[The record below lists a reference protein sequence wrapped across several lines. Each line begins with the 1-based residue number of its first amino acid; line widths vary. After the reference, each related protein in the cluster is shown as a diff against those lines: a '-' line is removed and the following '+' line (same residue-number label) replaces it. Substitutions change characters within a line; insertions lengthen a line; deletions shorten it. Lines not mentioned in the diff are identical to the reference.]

1 MAEDRTPRTAETRR
15 ATERKRTWERPS
27 ALPTPE
33 PRDGVAFRW
42 IRTSTLGDADNRNVS
57 MRFREGYTPVKAE
70 DHPELMVLS
79 DVGSRFK
86 GNIEIGGLLLC
97 SIPVEIV
104 EDRSEQ
110 MRERAAQQIES
121 VDRNYLRENDPRMPM
136 LRPER
141 QSRTTNFGK

>member
-1 MAEDRTPRTAETRR
+1 MVDRTPRTEETRDKT
-15 ATERKRTWERPS
+15 ARKRTWERPS

-33 PRDGVAFRW
+33 PRAGLCFRW

-57 MRFREGYTPVKAE
+57 MRFREGYTPVKAS
-70 DHPELMVLS
+70 DFPELRVIS
-79 DVGSRFK
+79 DRDSQFPD
-86 GNIEIGGLLLC
+86 NIEIGGLLLC
-97 SIPVEIV
+97 SIPAEIV

-110 MRERAAQQIES
+110 MAEKARQQMDS

-141 QSRTTNFGK
+141 ESRTTNFGK

>member
-1 MAEDRTPRTAETRR
+1 MAERTQRTAETREK
-15 ATERKRTWERPS
+15 AERTRTWTRPS

-33 PRDGVAFRW
+33 PRDGLVFRW
-42 IRTSTLGDADNRNVS
+42 VRTSTLGEADNRNVS

-79 DVGSRFK
+79 DIGSRFK
-86 GNIEIGGLLLC
+86 GNIEVGGLLLC
-97 SIPVEIV
+97 SIPAEIM

-110 MRERAAQQIES
+110 MKQKAAQQLDS
-121 VDRNYLRENDPRMPM
+121 VDRNYLRENDPRMPV
-136 LRPER
+136 LQPER